1 MPQGW
6 CRAEDPYESK
16 EFESPS
22 PKEYRAE
29 YDRDTLSSN
38 PESNSDR
45 LSCRDCVCECRF
57 SPGSP
62 MLKSDGLNSATEDSV
77 RFVQLLE
84 RRVQRRNDFLCLIG
98 GDDEFDIDFLV

>member
-1 MPQGW
+1 
-6 CRAEDPYESK
+6 
-16 EFESPS
+16 
-22 PKEYRAE
+22 
-29 YDRDTLSSN
+29 
-38 PESNSDR
+38 
-45 LSCRDCVCECRF
+45 
-57 SPGSP
+57 